1 MLDDFLIEDLVVHSV
16 TVGPDDAEKL
26 DNPESLEE
34 LLESFNWIWW

>member
-1 MLDDFLIEDLVVHSV
+1 MLYDFLIEDLVVNFAI
-16 TVGPDDAEKL
+16 VGSEKL